1 MGIYTPRAG
10 SSWPTE
16 PGREKNETQL
26 IILEDVAVHVLV
38 QAAHGSAR
46 ETRQIYGLARKNVGP
61 AYVEP
66 RSFGLA
72 DGVVGRTGLAR
83 DIKKLFGRAGPGWVV
98 KYGKVIN
105 RAGPRLVLYIVDG
118 PCRAVAHPIKI

>member
-1 MGIYTPRAG
+1 MVRVGIYTPRAG

-46 ETRQIYGLARKNVGP
+46 ETRQIYGLARKNGGP

-83 DIKKLFGRAGPGWVV
+83 DIKKIGWPGRAGLGREIWKCDQPG
-98 KYGKVIN
+98 
-105 RAGPRLVLYIVDG
+105 RATARPLYS
-118 PCRAVAHPIKI
+118 